1 MTLTV
6 LEYALGNAL
15 LALPLAALAWTI
27 GRTRR
32 NPGVAH
38 FAWLLVMVRL
48 VMPPIA
54 SVPWLSIQVPVAGA
68 IAVQPSAPR
77 AADSPAFD
85 SRVAGQP
92 TDSADDSSIG
102 IATGAATPN
111 ETAVQASASLSYE
124 PQVAGPILVDRWSV
138 LGLLWLAGTIAVVA
152 VSAARL
158 LRFRRML
165 RAACSAADPR
175 VQRLAAQ
182 AAADL
187 GMPLRA
193 EILAIPATT
202 VPFVW
207 SCFGR
212 TRIVLPASIV
222 SEMSDDELLLVLTH
236 ELAHVRRR
244 DHLVRWFDWAV
255 VAWLWWNPLAWIARR
270 GLRRTEELAC
280 DALVLRTRGAAHH
293 AYGSCLLSVAEA
305 LNGPA
310 FRAPVQICTMGDGGS
325 LEERIRFIMSEA
337 SSSRPSMPLR
347 VLATVAASASM
358 FAGVVC
364 VGPAQPVLA
373 AVPSEQS
380 SAPASTS
387 SAAAPRDAGR
397 LSRALE
403 ASIEGAKS
411 LHVDSTNGSIKIVRD
426 DSAKTMQVTA
436 VIDPAGVWMERS
448 FAEGTTIDVVDGET
462 TITTS
467 REGEQQRHSV
477 EKLKR
482 LDDSKRLSAEQL
494 MRFIDGAKLVAEK
507 DSNGR
512 VTVRVELPESE
523 GSRLLPPVN
532 ITIRTAALANVHAEA
547 MNGAIETIGDLGSLH
562 VETLNG
568 TIDVSGIASALRAE
582 STNGEVRISL
592 AENAAASVDAEC
604 TNGRLVLELPASWNG
619 AVNASTTIGTMLV
632 TDIDG
637 TTTPGL
643 TGADFKGKVGS
654 GKGAVATLDVTN
666 GSIEVRKR

>member
-77 AADSPAFD
+77 AADLPAFD

-92 TDSADDSSIG
+92 THSADDSAIG

-111 ETAVQASASLSYE
+111 ETAVQASADLSYE

-380 SAPASTS
+380 SAQASTT
-387 SAAAPRDAGR
+387 SAAAPRDADR
-397 LSRALE
+397 SSRTLE
-403 ASIEGAKS
+403 ASIEGARS
-411 LHVDSTNGSIKIVRD
+411 LHVESMNGAIKIVRD
-426 DSAKTMQVTA
+426 DSAKVMQVTA
-436 VIDPAGVWMERS
+436 VIDWTDVSLWGS
-448 FAEGTTIDVVDGET
+448 FPEGTTINVGDDET
-462 TITTS
+462 TITTRS
-467 REGEQQRHSV
+467 AG
-477 EKLKR
+477 KR
-482 LDDSKRLSAEQL
+482 QRLSAAQRKEL
-494 MRFIDGAKLVAEK
+494 IDSVKLVAEK
-507 DSNGR
+507 DADGR

-523 GSRLLPPVN
+523 GWRQLPAVN
-532 ITIRTAALANVHAEA
+532 ITIRTASLADVHAES

-568 TIDVSGIASALRAE
+568 AIDVSGVSSALRAE

-619 AVNASTTIGTMLV
+619 KVNASTTVGTMVV

-643 TGADFKGKVGS
+643 MGADFKGKVGS

>member
-15 LALPLAALAWTI
+15 LALPLATLAWTI

-38 FAWLLVMVRL
+38 FAWVLVMVRL
-48 VMPPIA
+48 IMPPIA
-54 SVPWLSIQVPVAGA
+54 SVPWLSIQVPVADA
-68 IAVQPSAPR
+68 IAVQPSTPR

-85 SRVAGQP
+85 SRAAGQP

-124 PQVAGPILVDRWSV
+124 PQFAGPILVDRWTA
-138 LGLLWLAGTIAVVA
+138 LGLVWLAGTALVIA

-158 LRFRRML
+158 LRFQRML
-165 RAACSAADPR
+165 RAASSPADPR
-175 VQRLAAQ
+175 VRRLAERG
-182 AAADL
+182 AADL
-187 GMPLRA
+187 GLPLHA
-193 EILAIPATT
+193 EIVVIPAST

-212 TRIVLPASIV
+212 PRIVLPASIV

-236 ELAHVRRR
+236 ELAHVRRC
-244 DHLVRWFDWAV
+244 DHLVRWLDWAV

-270 GLRRTEELAC
+270 GLRKTEELAC
-280 DALVLRTRGAAHH
+280 DALVLRTRGAAQHT
-293 AYGSCLLSVAEA
+293 YGSCLLSVAEA

-347 VLATVAASASM
+347 VLATAAASASM

-364 VGPAQPVLA
+364 AGPAQPVLA

-380 SAPASTS
+380 SAQASTS
-387 SAAAPRDAGR
+387 SAAAPRDADR
-397 LSRALE
+397 SSRTLE
-403 ASIEGAKS
+403 ASIEGARS
-411 LHVDSTNGSIKIVRD
+411 LHVESMNGAIKIVRD
-426 DSAKTMQVTA
+426 DSAKVMQVTA
-436 VIDPAGVWMERS
+436 VIDWTDVSLWGS
-448 FAEGTTIDVVDGET
+448 FPEGTTINVGDGET
-462 TITTS
+462 TITTRS
-467 REGEQQRHSV
+467 TG
-477 EKLKR
+477 KR
-482 LDDSKRLSAEQL
+482 QRLSAAQRKEL
-494 MRFIDGAKLVAEK
+494 IDSAKLVAEK
-507 DSNGR
+507 DADGR

-523 GSRLLPPVN
+523 GWRQLPAVN
-532 ITIRTAALANVHAEA
+532 ITIRTAALADVHAEA

-562 VETLNG
+562 VETVNG
-568 TIDVSGIASALRAE
+568 AIDVSGVSSALRAE

-619 AVNASTTIGTMLV
+619 KVNASTMHGRLITKG
-632 TDIDG
+632 IDG
-637 TTTPGL
+637 TTDRDL
-643 TGADFKGKVGS
+643 VGASFEGKVGS
-654 GKGAVATLDVTN
+654 GKGAVASLDAIN

>member
-68 IAVQPSAPR
+68 SVVQPSAPR
-77 AADSPAFD
+77 AADSSAFD
-85 SRVAGQP
+85 FRVVEQP
-92 TDSADDSSIG
+92 SESSDDSAT
-102 IATGAATPN
+102 ANTTPN
-111 ETAVQASASLSYE
+111 KTAVQASAGLSSE
-124 PQVAGPILVDRWSV
+124 PQVAGPILVDRWTA
-138 LGLLWLAGTIAVVA
+138 LGLVWLAGTALVIA

-165 RAACSAADPR
+165 RAACSSAGPR
-175 VQRLAAQ
+175 IQRLAAQ

-222 SEMSDDELLLVLTH
+222 SEMSDEELLLVLTH
-236 ELAHVRRR
+236 ELAHIRRR
-244 DHLVRWFDWAV
+244 DHIVRWFDWAV

-280 DALVLRTRGAAHH
+280 DALVLRTRGAAQHT
-293 AYGSCLLSVAEA
+293 YGSCLLSVAEA
-305 LNGPA
+305 LNRPA

-380 SAPASTS
+380 SAQAATS
-387 SAAAPRDAGR
+387 SAAATRDADR
-397 LSRALE
+397 SSRTLE
-403 ASIEGAKS
+403 ASIEGARS
-411 LHVDSTNGSIKIVRD
+411 LHVESMNGAIKIVRD
-426 DSAKTMQVTA
+426 DSAKVMQVTA
-436 VIDPAGVWMERS
+436 VIDWTDVSLWGS
-448 FAEGTTIDVVDGET
+448 FPEGTTINVDDGET
-462 TITTS
+462 TITTRS
-467 REGEQQRHSV
+467 AA
-477 EKLKR
+477 KR
-482 LDDSKRLSAEQL
+482 QRLSAAQRKDL
-494 MRFIDGAKLVAEK
+494 IDSAKLVAEK
-507 DSNGR
+507 DADGR

-523 GSRLLPPVN
+523 GWRQLPAVN

-568 TIDVSGIASALRAE
+568 AIDVSGIASALRAE

>member
-32 NPGVAH
+32 NPSVAH
-38 FAWLLVMVRL
+38 FAWVLVMIRL

-54 SVPWLSIQVPVAGA
+54 SVPWLSIQVPVSAA

-77 AADSPAFD
+77 AADSSTFD
-85 SRVAGQP
+85 SRVAEQP
-92 TDSADDSSIG
+92 TESADDSAIG
-102 IATGAATPN
+102 IATGAATLN
-111 ETAVQASASLSYE
+111 EAAAQASAGLSHE
-124 PQVAGPILVDRWSV
+124 PQVAGPILVDRWTA
-138 LGLLWLAGTIAVVA
+138 LGLVWLAGTALVIA

-158 LRFRRML
+158 LRFQRML
-165 RAACSAADPR
+165 RAASSPADPR
-175 VQRLAAQ
+175 VRRLAERG
-182 AAADL
+182 AADL
-187 GMPLRA
+187 GLPLRA
-193 EILAIPATT
+193 EIVVIPAST

-212 TRIVLPASIV
+212 LRIVLPASIV

-236 ELAHVRRR
+236 ELAHVRRC
-244 DHLVRWFDWAV
+244 DHLVRWLDWAV

-280 DALVLRTRGAAHH
+280 DALVLRTRGAAQHT
-293 AYGSCLLSVAEA
+293 YGSCLLSVAEA

-347 VLATVAASASM
+347 VLATAAASASM

-364 VGPAQPVLA
+364 AGPAQPVLA

-380 SAPASTS
+380 PAQAATS
-387 SAAAPRDAGR
+387 SAAAPRDAVR
-397 LSRALE
+397 RTLE
-403 ASIEGAKS
+403 ASIEGARS
-411 LHVDSTNGSIKIVRD
+411 LHVESMNGAIKIVRD
-426 DSAKTMQVTA
+426 DSAKVMQVTA
-436 VIDPAGVWMERS
+436 VIDWTDVSLWGS
-448 FAEGTTIDVVDGET
+448 FPEGTTINVGDDET
-462 TITTS
+462 TITTRS
-467 REGEQQRHSV
+467 AG
-477 EKLKR
+477 KR
-482 LDDSKRLSAEQL
+482 QRLSAAQCKEL
-494 MRFIDGAKLVAEK
+494 IDSAKLVAEK
-507 DSNGR
+507 DADGR

-523 GSRLLPPVN
+523 GWRQLPAVN
-532 ITIRTAALANVHAEA
+532 ITIRTAALADVHAES

-562 VETLNG
+562 VETVNG
-568 TIDVSGIASALRAE
+568 AIDVSGVSSALRAE

-619 AVNASTTIGTMLV
+619 KVNASTMHGRLITKG
-632 TDIDG
+632 IDG
-637 TTTPGL
+637 TTDRDL
-643 TGADFKGKVGS
+643 VGASFEGKVGS
-654 GKGAVATLDVTN
+654 GNGAVATLDVVN
-666 GSIEVRKR
+666 GSIEVRTR

>member
-15 LALPLAALAWTI
+15 LALPLAALAWTV

-68 IAVQPSAPR
+68 IAVQSSAPR
-77 AADSPAFD
+77 AADLPAFD

-124 PQVAGPILVDRWSV
+124 PQVAGPILVDRWTA
-138 LGLLWLAGTIAVVA
+138 LGLVWLAGTALVIA

-165 RAACSAADPR
+165 RAASSPADPR
-175 VQRLAAQ
+175 VRRLAERG
-182 AAADL
+182 AADL
-187 GMPLRA
+187 GLPLRA
-193 EILAIPATT
+193 EIVVIPAST

-212 TRIVLPASIV
+212 PRIVLPASIV

-280 DALVLRTRGAAHH
+280 DALVLRTRGAAQHT
-293 AYGSCLLSVAEA
+293 YGSCLLSVAEA

-364 VGPAQPVLA
+364 VGPVQPVLA

-403 ASIEGAKS
+403 ASIAGARS
-411 LHVDSTNGSIKIVRD
+411 LHLESMTGAIKIVRD
-426 DSAKTMQVTA
+426 DSAKVMQVTA
-436 VIDPAGVWMERS
+436 VIDWTDVSLWGS
-448 FAEGTTIDVVDGET
+448 FPEGTTINVGDDET
-462 TITTS
+462 TITTRS
-467 REGEQQRHSV
+467 AG
-477 EKLKR
+477 KR
-482 LDDSKRLSAEQL
+482 QRLSAAQRKEL
-494 MRFIDGAKLVAEK
+494 IDSAMLVAEK
-507 DSNGR
+507 DADGR

-523 GSRLLPPVN
+523 GWRQLPAVN
-532 ITIRTAALANVHAEA
+532 ITIRTAALADVHAEA

-562 VETLNG
+562 VETVNG
-568 TIDVSGIASALRAE
+568 AIDVSGVSSALRAE

-619 AVNASTTIGTMLV
+619 KVNASTTVGTMVV

-643 TGADFKGKVGS
+643 MGADFKGKVGS

>member
-32 NPGVAH
+32 NPSVAH
-38 FAWLLVMVRL
+38 FAWVLVMIRL

-54 SVPWLSIQVPVAGA
+54 SVPWLSIQVPVSAA

-77 AADSPAFD
+77 AADSSAFD
-85 SRVAGQP
+85 SRVAEQP
-92 TDSADDSSIG
+92 TESADDSAIG

-111 ETAVQASASLSYE
+111 EAAAQASADLSHE
-124 PQVAGPILVDRWSV
+124 PQVAGPILVDRWTA
-138 LGLLWLAGTIAVVA
+138 LGLVWLAGTALVIA

-158 LRFRRML
+158 LRFQRML
-165 RAACSAADPR
+165 RAASSPADPR
-175 VQRLAAQ
+175 VRRLAERG
-182 AAADL
+182 AADL
-187 GMPLRA
+187 GLPLRA
-193 EILAIPATT
+193 EIVVIPAST

-212 TRIVLPASIV
+212 PRIVLPASIV

-244 DHLVRWFDWAV
+244 DHLVRWLDWAV

-280 DALVLRTRGAAHH
+280 DALVLRTRDAAQHT
-293 AYGSCLLSVAEA
+293 YGSCLLSVAEA

-347 VLATVAASASM
+347 VLATAAASASM

-364 VGPAQPVLA
+364 AGPAQPVLA

-380 SAPASTS
+380 PAQASTS
-387 SAAAPRDAGR
+387 SAAAPRDADR
-397 LSRALE
+397 SSHTLE
-403 ASIEGAKS
+403 ASIEGARS
-411 LHVDSTNGSIKIVRD
+411 LHVESMNGAIKIVRD
-426 DSAKTMQVTA
+426 DSAKVMQVTA
-436 VIDPAGVWMERS
+436 AIDWTDVSLWGS
-448 FAEGTTIDVVDGET
+448 FPEGTTINVGDDET
-462 TITTS
+462 TITTRS
-467 REGEQQRHSV
+467 AG
-477 EKLKR
+477 KR
-482 LDDSKRLSAEQL
+482 QRLSAAQRKEL
-494 MRFIDGAKLVAEK
+494 IDSAMLVAEK
-507 DSNGR
+507 DANGR

-523 GSRLLPPVN
+523 GWRQLPAVN
-532 ITIRTAALANVHAEA
+532 ITIRTAALADVHAEA

-562 VETLNG
+562 VETVNG
-568 TIDVSGIASALRAE
+568 AIDVSGVSSALRAE

-619 AVNASTTIGTMLV
+619 KVNASTTVGTMVV

-643 TGADFKGKVGS
+643 MGADFKGKVGS

>member
-15 LALPLAALAWTI
+15 LALPLAILAWAI
-27 GRTRR
+27 SRDRR
-32 NPGVAH
+32 NPSIAH
-38 FAWLLVMVRL
+38 FAWLLVMIRL
-48 VMPPIA
+48 VMPPVA

-68 IAVQPSAPR
+68 SVVQPSTPR

-85 SRVAGQP
+85 SRAAGQP

-124 PQVAGPILVDRWSV
+124 PQFAGPILVDRWTA
-138 LGLLWLAGTIAVVA
+138 LGLVWLAGTALVIAI
-152 VSAARL
+152 SAARL
-158 LRFRRML
+158 LRFQRML
-165 RAACSAADPR
+165 RAACSSAGPR

-212 TRIVLPASIV
+212 TRVVLPASIV

-236 ELAHVRRR
+236 ELAHIRRR
-244 DHLVRWFDWAV
+244 DHIVRWFDWAV
-255 VAWLWWNPLAWIARR
+255 VAWLWWNPLAWLARR

-280 DALVLRTRGAAHH
+280 DALVLRTRGAAQHT
-293 AYGSCLLSVAEA
+293 YGSCLLSVAEA

-337 SSSRPSMPLR
+337 SSSRPSMRLR

-358 FAGVVC
+358 FAGVAC
-364 VGPAQPVLA
+364 VGPVQPALA
-373 AVPSEQS
+373 AAPSDQS
-380 SAPASTS
+380 SAQVSAS
-387 SAAAPRDAGR
+387 SAAATRDAGP

-411 LHVDSTNGSIKIVRD
+411 LHVESTNGSIKILRD
-426 DSAKTMQVTA
+426 DSAKAMQVTA
-436 VIDPAGVWMERS
+436 VIDSAGVWMERS
-448 FAEGTTIDVVDGET
+448 FPEGTTINVDEGET

-467 REGEQQRHSV
+467 LEGDRQRLSV
-477 EKLKR
+477 VQLKR
-482 LDDSKRLSAEQL
+482 LDDGVRLSDEQLKRL
-494 MRFIDGAKLVAEK
+494 IDGAKLVAEK
-507 DSNGR
+507 DSSGR
-512 VTVRVELPESE
+512 VTVRVELPKSE
-523 GSRLLPPVN
+523 GLRHVPSVN

-562 VETLNG
+562 LETLNG
-568 TIDVSGIASALRAE
+568 AIDVSGIASALRAE

-604 TNGRLVLELPASWNG
+604 TNGRLVLELPVSWNG

-637 TTTPGL
+637 TTTPGRM
-643 TGADFKGKVGS
+643 GADFKGKVGS
-654 GKGAVATLDVTN
+654 GKGAVATLDVTK